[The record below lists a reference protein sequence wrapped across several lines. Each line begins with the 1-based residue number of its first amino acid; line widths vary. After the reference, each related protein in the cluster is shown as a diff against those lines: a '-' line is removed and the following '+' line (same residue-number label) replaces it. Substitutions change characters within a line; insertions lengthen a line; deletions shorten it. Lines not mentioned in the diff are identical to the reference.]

1 MDKFENRRFVVLSIM
16 ILIGIIFLGRLFY
29 IQVLDESYKHSAENQ
44 ALVKTTL
51 YPSRGVIYD
60 RNGEVIVYNQASYD
74 LMVIPKQADKDIDT
88 LKFCKILGIA
98 QEDFVEK
105 MKKAKKYSRYRP
117 SIFEKQITDK
127 NWVSISEKLFQFP
140 GFFGQKRTLRKYSR
154 PVAAQVLGFVGEA
167 SKENI
172 KKDPFYKPGDYLGI
186 SGLESWYEK
195 ELRGK
200 RGVSVYVRDVHNRI
214 KGSYDNGRLDTLPV
228 AGEDLLSTIDL
239 DLQEYGEKLMQN
251 KRGSIVAIE
260 PETGEILAMVSSP
273 NYDPNMLVGRERTEN
288 YSMLVANDSLNP
300 LFNRATNAV
309 YRPGSI
315 FKLVE
320 GLIGLQKNVITVNTR
335 IRCNRA
341 IINCHGSHT
350 NDDLAGAIQHS
361 CNPYFR
367 EVYRRLIQSGE
378 YKSIYEDSRFG
389 LKVWREY
396 VTSFGLG
403 ERLQTDISGVSPGFV
418 PNVAFYDKWYGEK
431 RWAFSTIYSNSIGE
445 GEMGVT
451 PLQMA
456 NLAAILANRGFYYT
470 PHFIKSIGDRGP
482 REEYLVK
489 NYTKIDSSY
498 FYVVIDALASVVNEP
513 GGTAR
518 RARIDSIT
526 VCGKTGTV
534 QNPTTPDHSVFMA
547 FAPKYNPKIAIAVY
561 VEEAGFGGTWA
572 APISSL
578 MIEKYITGEVTNKKK
593 EERILEADFLIP
605 VKKTDTDESH

>member
-1 MDKFENRRFVVLSIM
+1 MDKFENRKFVVLAIM

-29 IQVLDESYKHSAENQ
+29 IQVIDESYKLSAENQ
-44 ALVKTTL
+44 ALVRKTL

-74 LMVIPKQADKDIDT
+74 LMVTPKLVDEDIDT
-88 LKFCKILGIA
+88 ATFCNILGITI
-98 QEDFVEK
+98 EDYKTK
-105 MKKAKKYSRYRP
+105 MAKCKRYSRYRA

-127 NWVSISEKLFQFP
+127 NWVSISGKLFQYP
-140 GFFGQKRTLRKYSR
+140 GFFGQKRTLRKYAR

-167 SKENI
+167 SRENI
-172 KKDPFYKPGDYLGI
+172 DKDPFYRPGDYLGI
-186 SGLESWYEK
+186 SGLETWYEK

-200 RGVSVYVRDVHNRI
+200 RGVKVYKRDVHNRI
-214 KGSYDNGRLDTLPV
+214 MGSYADGRLDTLPV
-228 AGEDLLSTIDL
+228 AGQDLISTLDL
-239 DLQEYGEKLMQN
+239 DLQEYGEKLMRN

-260 PETGEILAMVSSP
+260 PATGEILALVSSP
-273 NYDPNMLVGRERTEN
+273 NYDPNMLVGRARTEN
-288 YSMLVANDSLNP
+288 YSALVANDSLNP
-300 LFNRATNAV
+300 LFNRALNAV

-315 FKLVE
+315 FKLVQS
-320 GLIGLQKNVITVNTR
+320 LIGLQTNVIKESTR
-335 IRCNRA
+335 VRCNRA
-341 IINCHGSHT
+341 IINCHGAHT
-350 NDDLAGAIQHS
+350 NDDLYGAIQHS

-367 EVYRRLIQSGE
+367 EVYRRLIQGGE
-378 YKSIYEDSRFG
+378 YANIYKDSRFG
-389 LKVWREY
+389 LGVWRDY

-403 ERLQTDISGVSPGFV
+403 VRLQTDISGVGKGFV
-418 PNVAFYDKWYGEK
+418 PDVAFYDKWYGEL

-470 PHFIKSIGDRGP
+470 PHFIKSIGETGP
-482 REEYLVK
+482 REEYLKK

-498 FYVVIDALASVVNEP
+498 FYVVIDALAAVVNEP
-513 GGTAR
+513 SGTAR
-518 RARIDSIT
+518 RARMDSII

-547 FAPKYNPKIAIAVY
+547 FAPKDDPKIAIAVY

-578 MIEKYITGEVTNKKK
+578 MIEKFINGEVVRSKK
-593 EERILEADFLIP
+593 EQRILDADFLIP
-605 VKKTDTDESH
+605 VKKKDESH

>member
-1 MDKFENRRFVVLSIM
+1 MDKFENRKFVVLSIM

-29 IQVLDESYKHSAENQ
+29 IQVIDESYKHSAQNQ
-44 ALVKTTL
+44 ALVKKTL

-60 RNGEVIVYNQASYD
+60 RNGKVIVYNQASYD
-74 LMVIPKQADKDIDT
+74 LMVIPKQVDKDIDT
-88 LKFCKILGIA
+88 LQFCELLEITKEEFI
-98 QEDFVEK
+98 EK
-105 MKKAKKYSRYRP
+105 MNHCKRYSRYRA
-117 SIFEKQITDK
+117 SIFEKQITDN
-127 NWVSISEKLFQFP
+127 NWVSISEKLFQYP
-140 GFFGQKRTLRKYSR
+140 GFFGQKRTLRKYAR
-154 PVAAQVLGFVGEA
+154 PVAAHVLGFVGEA
-167 SKENI
+167 SRENLDN
-172 KKDPFYKPGDYLGI
+172 DPFYRAGDYLGI
-186 SGLESWYEK
+186 SGLETWYEK

-200 RGVSVYVRDVHNRI
+200 RGVKVYVRDVHNRI
-214 KGSYDNGRLDTLPV
+214 KGSYNEGKLDTVPV
-228 AGEDLLSTIDL
+228 AGEDLMSTLDL
-239 DLQEYGEKLMQN
+239 VLQEYGEKLMVN

-273 NYDPNMLVGRERTEN
+273 NYDPNMLVGRARTAN
-288 YSMLVANDSLNP
+288 YSNLVANDSLNP

-320 GLIGLQKNVITVNTR
+320 SLIGLETGVITVNTR
-335 IRCNRA
+335 VRCNRG
-341 IINCHGSHT
+341 IINCHGAHT

-367 EVYRRLIQSGE
+367 EVYKRLIQGGE
-378 YKSIYEDSRFG
+378 YSNIYEDARFG
-389 LKVWREY
+389 LTVWRDY

-403 ERLQTDISGVSPGFV
+403 VRLKTDISGVKKGFV
-418 PNVAFYDKWYGEK
+418 PDVAFYDRWYGEK

-456 NLAAILANRGFYYT
+456 NLAAILANRGYYYT
-470 PHFIKSIGDRGP
+470 PHFIKSIGDKGP
-482 REEYLVK
+482 REEYLHK

-498 FYVVIDALASVVNEP
+498 FYVVIDALAAVVNEQ

-547 FAPKYNPKIAIAVY
+547 FAPKANPKIAIAVY

-578 MIEKYITGEVTNKKK
+578 MIEKYLTGEIKKPKK
-593 EERILEADFLIP
+593 EQRILEADFLIP
-605 VKKTDTDESH
+605 VKKKDESH

>member
-1 MDKFENRRFVVLSIM
+1 MDKFENRKFVVFSIM

-29 IQVLDESYKHSAENQ
+29 IQVLDDSYKLSAENQ
-44 ALVKTTL
+44 ALVRKTL

-60 RNGEVIVYNQASYD
+60 RHGEVIVYNQASYD
-74 LMVIPKQADKDIDT
+74 LMVTPKLVDLEIDT
-88 LKFCKILGIA
+88 LAFCKLLGIDI
-98 QEDFVEK
+98 EDYIKK
-105 MKKAKKYSRYRP
+105 MAKCRKYSRYRA

-127 NWVSISEKLFQFP
+127 NWVGISGKLFQYP

-167 SKENI
+167 SRENI
-172 KKDPFYKPGDYLGI
+172 QKDPFYRAGDYLGI
-186 SGLESWYEK
+186 SGLETWYEK

-200 RGVSVYVRDVHNRI
+200 RGVKVLKRDVHNRI
-214 KGSYDNGRLDTLPV
+214 MGSYDGGRLDTLPL
-228 AGEDLLSTIDL
+228 AGEDLMSTIDL
-239 DLQEYGEKLMQN
+239 DLQEYGEKLMRN

-260 PETGEILAMVSSP
+260 PSTGEILALVSSP
-273 NYDPNMLVGRERTEN
+273 NYDPNMLVGRARSEN
-288 YSMLVANDSLNP
+288 YSSLVANDSLNP

-315 FKLVE
+315 FKLVQS
-320 GLIGLQKNVITVNTR
+320 LIGLQTHVIKESTR
-335 IRCNRA
+335 IRCNRG
-341 IINCHGSHT
+341 IINCHGAHT
-350 NDDLAGAIQHS
+350 NDDLFGAIQHS

-367 EVYRRLIQSGE
+367 EVYRRLIQGGE
-378 YKSIYEDSRFG
+378 FSNIYEDSRFG
-389 LKVWREY
+389 LNMWRDY

-403 ERLQTDISGVSPGFV
+403 VRLKTDISGVSGGFV
-418 PNVAFYDKWYGEK
+418 PTVAFYDKWYGEK

-470 PHFIKSIGDRGP
+470 PHFIKSIGETGP
-482 REEYLVK
+482 RDEYLEK

-498 FYVVIDALASVVNEP
+498 FYVVIDALAAVVNEP
-513 GGTAR
+513 SGTAR
-518 RARIDSIT
+518 RARMDSII

-547 FAPKYNPKIAIAVY
+547 FAPKYNPQIAIAVY
-561 VEEAGFGGTWA
+561 VEEAGFGGLWA

-578 MIEKYITGEVTNKKK
+578 MIEKYINGDVVRAKK
-593 EERILEADFLIP
+593 EQRILDADFLIP
-605 VKKTDTDESH
+605 VKKKNESH

>member
-1 MDKFENRRFVVLSIM
+1 MDKFENRRFVVLAIM
-16 ILIGIIFLGRLFY
+16 ILIGIIFVGRLFY
-29 IQVLDESYKHSAENQ
+29 IQVIDESYKLSAENQ
-44 ALVKTTL
+44 ALVKKTL

-74 LMVIPKQADKDIDT
+74 LMVIPKQVDENIDT
-88 LKFCKILGIA
+88 AAFCKVMGITRVDF
-98 QEDFVEK
+98 EDK
-105 MKKAKKYSRYRP
+105 MAKCRKYSRYRA
-117 SIFEKQITDK
+117 SSFEKQITDK
-127 NWVSISEKLFQFP
+127 NWVGISGKLFQYP
-140 GFFGQKRTLRKYSR
+140 GFFGQKRTLRKYAR

-167 SKENI
+167 SRDNI
-172 KKDPFYKPGDYLGI
+172 NKDAFYRPGDYLGI
-186 SGLESWYEK
+186 SGLETWYEK

-200 RGVSVYVRDVHNRI
+200 RGVKVYKRDVHNRLM
-214 KGSYDNGRLDTLPV
+214 GSYAGGRLDTLPE
-228 AGEDLLSTIDL
+228 AGLDLISTIDL
-239 DLQEYGEKLMQN
+239 DLQEYGEQLMRN

-260 PETGEILAMVSSP
+260 PATGEILALVSSP
-273 NYDPNMLVGRERTEN
+273 NYDPNILVGRARTKN
-288 YSMLVANDSLNP
+288 YSELAANDSLNP
-300 LFNRATNAV
+300 LFNRAINAV

-320 GLIGLQKNVITVNTR
+320 SLIGLQTNVINVNTR

-341 IINCHGSHT
+341 IINCHGAHT
-350 NDDLAGAIQHS
+350 NDDLFGAIQHS

-367 EVYRRLIQSGE
+367 DVYRRLIQGGE
-378 YKSIYEDSRFG
+378 FSNIYEDSRFG
-389 LKVWREY
+389 LTVWRDY

-403 ERLQTDISGVSPGFV
+403 VRLHTDISGVNKGFV
-418 PNVAFYDKWYGEK
+418 PDVAFYDRWYGEK

-456 NLAAILANRGFYYT
+456 NLAAILSNRGYYYT
-470 PHFIKSIGDRGP
+470 PHFIKSIGKKGP
-482 REEYLVK
+482 REEYVQK
-489 NYTKIDSSY
+489 KYTKIDSSY
-498 FYVVIDALASVVNEP
+498 FYVVIDALAAVVNEP

-518 RARIDSIT
+518 RARMDSII

-547 FAPKYNPKIAIAVY
+547 FAPKDNPQIAIAVY

-578 MIEKYITGEVTNKKK
+578 MIEIYINGDVIRLKK
-593 EERILEADFLIP
+593 EQRILDADFLIP
-605 VKKTDTDESH
+605 VKKKHESH

>member
-1 MDKFENRRFVVLSIM
+1 MDKFENRKFVVLSIM

-29 IQVLDESYKHSAENQ
+29 IQVIDESYKHSAQNQ
-44 ALVKTTL
+44 ALVKKTL

-60 RNGEVIVYNQASYD
+60 RNGKVIVYNQASYD
-74 LMVIPKQADKDIDT
+74 LMVIPKQVDKDIDT
-88 LKFCKILGIA
+88 LQFCELLEITKEEFI
-98 QEDFVEK
+98 EK
-105 MKKAKKYSRYRP
+105 MNHCKRYSRYRA
-117 SIFEKQITDK
+117 SIFEKQITDN
-127 NWVSISEKLFQFP
+127 NWVSISEKLFQYP

-154 PVAAQVLGFVGEA
+154 PVAAHVLGFVGEA
-167 SKENI
+167 SRENLDN
-172 KKDPFYKPGDYLGI
+172 DPFYRAGDYLGI
-186 SGLESWYEK
+186 SGLETWYEK

-200 RGVSVYVRDVHNRI
+200 RGVKVYVRDVHNRI
-214 KGSYDNGRLDTLPV
+214 KGSYNEGRLDTVPV
-228 AGEDLLSTIDL
+228 AGEDLMSTLDL
-239 DLQEYGEKLMQN
+239 VLQEYGEKLMVN

-273 NYDPNMLVGRERTEN
+273 NYDPNMLVGRARTAN
-288 YSMLVANDSLNP
+288 YSNLVANDSLNP

-320 GLIGLQKNVITVNTR
+320 SLIGLETGVITVNTR
-335 IRCNRA
+335 VRCNRG
-341 IINCHGSHT
+341 IINCHGAHT

-367 EVYRRLIQSGE
+367 EVYKRLIQGGE
-378 YKSIYEDSRFG
+378 YSNIYEDARFG
-389 LKVWREY
+389 LTVWRDY

-403 ERLQTDISGVSPGFV
+403 VRLQTDISGVKKGFV
-418 PNVAFYDKWYGEK
+418 PDVAFYDRWYGEK

-456 NLAAILANRGFYYT
+456 NLAAILANRGYYYT
-470 PHFIKSIGDRGP
+470 PHFIKSIGDTGP
-482 REEYLVK
+482 REEYLHK

-498 FYVVIDALASVVNEP
+498 FYVVIDALAAVVNEQ

-547 FAPKYNPKIAIAVY
+547 FAPKVNPKIAIAVY

-578 MIEKYITGEVTNKKK
+578 MIEKYLTGEIKKPKK
-593 EERILEADFLIP
+593 EQRILEADFLIP
-605 VKKTDTDESH
+605 VKKKDESH

>member
-1 MDKFENRRFVVLSIM
+1 MDKFENRKYIVLGIM
-16 ILIGIIFLGRLFY
+16 VLIGMIFIGRLFY
-29 IQVLDESYKHSAENQ
+29 IQVIDDTYKHSAQNQ
-44 ALVKTTL
+44 AIVRTTL
-51 YPSRGVIYD
+51 YPSRGTIYD
-60 RNGEVIVYNQASYD
+60 RKGKVIVYNQASYD
-74 LMVIPKQADKDIDT
+74 LMVVPNLVDKNIDT
-88 LKFCKILGIA
+88 VEFCNLLSISV
-98 QEDFVEK
+98 EDFEQK
-105 MKKAKKYSRYRP
+105 MAKARKYSRYRA

-127 NWVSISEKLFQFP
+127 NWVGISERLFEYP
-140 GFFGQKRTLRKYSR
+140 GFHGQPRTLRKYAK

-167 SKENI
+167 SQKVI
-172 KKDPFYKPGDYLGI
+172 DKDNFYKPGDYLGI

-200 RGVSVYVRDVHNRI
+200 RGVKVYVRDVHNRI
-214 KGSYDNGRLDTLPV
+214 KTSYAKGAFDTASVP
-228 AGEDLLSTIDL
+228 GQDLGSTIDL
-239 DLQEYGEKLMQN
+239 MLQEYGEQLMQN

-260 PETGEILAMVSSP
+260 PETGEILAMVSAP
-273 NYDPNMLVGRERTEN
+273 TYDPNMLVGRIRSAN
-288 YSMLVANDSLNP
+288 YQILVNDSLNP
-300 LFNRATNAV
+300 LFNRATQAV

-320 GLIGLQKNVITVNTR
+320 SLVGLQTGVIKTTTR
-335 IRCNRA
+335 IRCNRH
-341 IINCHGSHT
+341 IINCHGAHS
-350 NDDLAGAIQHS
+350 NDDLFGAIQHS

-367 EVYRRLIQSGE
+367 EVYHRLIQQGK
-378 YKSIYEDSRFG
+378 YKNIYEDSRFG

-403 ERLQTDISGVSPGFV
+403 VQLQTDLSGVKRGLV
-418 PNVAFYDKWYGEK
+418 PDVAFYDKWYGEK

-445 GEMGVT
+445 GEMGVI

-456 NLAAILANRGFYYT
+456 NLAAILANRGHYYI
-470 PHFIKSIGDRGP
+470 PHFIRSIGEQGP
-482 REEYLVK
+482 RPEYIERQ
-489 NYTKIDSSY
+489 YTKIDSSY
-498 FYVVIDALASVVNEP
+498 FYVVIDALDAVVNKQ

-572 APISSL
+572 APIASL
-578 MIEKYITGEVTNKKK
+578 MIEKYLRGTIKNKRK
-593 EERILEADFLIP
+593 EKRILDANFLIP
-605 VKKTDTDESH
+605 KKKKHGSH

>member
-1 MDKFENRRFVVLSIM
+1 MDKFENRKFVVLSIM

-29 IQVLDESYKHSAENQ
+29 IQVIDESYKHSAENQ
-44 ALVKTTL
+44 ALVKKTL

-60 RNGEVIVYNQASYD
+60 RNGKVIVYNQASYD
-74 LMVIPKQADKDIDT
+74 LMVIPKQVDKDIDT
-88 LKFCKILGIA
+88 LRFCGLLEITKEEYIA
-98 QEDFVEK
+98 K
-105 MKKAKKYSRYRP
+105 MNHCSKYSRYRA
-117 SIFEKQITDK
+117 SIFEKQITDE
-127 NWVSISEKLFQFP
+127 NWVSISEKLFQYP
-140 GFFGQKRTLRKYSR
+140 GFFGQKRTLRKYAR

-167 SKENI
+167 SRENI
-172 KKDPFYKPGDYLGI
+172 DKDPFYRAGDYLGI
-186 SGLESWYEK
+186 SGLETWYEK

-200 RGVSVYVRDVHNRI
+200 RGVKVYVRDVHNRI
-214 KGSYDNGRLDTLPV
+214 KGSYNEGRLDTVPI
-228 AGEDLLSTIDL
+228 AGEDLMSTIDL
-239 DLQEYGEKLMQN
+239 VLQEYGERLMVN

-273 NYDPNMLVGRERTEN
+273 NYDPNMLVGRARSKN

-320 GLIGLQKNVITVNTR
+320 SLIGLETGVITVNTR
-335 IRCNRA
+335 IRCNRG
-341 IINCHGSHT
+341 IINCHGAHT

-367 EVYRRLIQSGE
+367 DVYKRLIQGGE
-378 YKSIYEDSRFG
+378 YSNIYEDARFG
-389 LKVWREY
+389 LKVWRDY

-403 ERLQTDISGVSPGFV
+403 VRLQTDLSGVSKGFV
-418 PNVAFYDKWYGEK
+418 PDVAFYDRWYGEK

-456 NLAAILANRGFYYT
+456 NLAVILANRGYYYT
-470 PHFIKSIGDRGP
+470 PHFIKSIGDTGP
-482 REEYLVK
+482 REEYLHK

-498 FYVVIDALASVVNEP
+498 FYVVIDALAAVVNEQ

-518 RARIDSIT
+518 RARIDSII

-547 FAPKYNPKIAIAVY
+547 FAPKVNPKIAIAVY

-578 MIEKYITGEVTNKKK
+578 MIEKYLTGEIKKPKK
-593 EERILEADFLIP
+593 EQRILEADFLIP
-605 VKKTDTDESH
+605 VKKKHESH

>member
-1 MDKFENRRFVVLSIM
+1 MDKFENRKFVVLSIM

-29 IQVLDESYKHSAENQ
+29 IQVIDESYKHSAQNQ
-44 ALVKTTL
+44 ALVKKTL

-60 RNGEVIVYNQASYD
+60 RNGKVIVYNQASYD
-74 LMVIPKQADKDIDT
+74 LMVIPKQVDKAIDT
-88 LKFCKILGIA
+88 LGFCELLEISKEEYI
-98 QEDFVEK
+98 EK
-105 MKKAKKYSRYRP
+105 MNHCRRYSRYRA
-117 SIFEKQITDK
+117 SIFEKQITDN
-127 NWVSISEKLFQFP
+127 NWVSISEKLFQYP

-154 PVAAQVLGFVGEA
+154 PVAAHVLGFVGEA
-167 SKENI
+167 SRENLD
-172 KKDPFYKPGDYLGI
+172 KDPFYRAGDYLGI
-186 SGLESWYEK
+186 SGLETWYEK

-200 RGVSVYVRDVHNRI
+200 RGVKVYVRDVHNRI
-214 KGSYDNGRLDTLPV
+214 KGSYNEGLLDTVPV
-228 AGEDLLSTIDL
+228 AGEDLMSTLDL
-239 DLQEYGEKLMQN
+239 VLQEYGEKLMVN

-260 PETGEILAMVSSP
+260 PESGEILAMVSSP
-273 NYDPNMLVGRERTEN
+273 NYDPNMLVGRARTVN
-288 YSMLVANDSLNP
+288 YSNLVANDSLNP

-320 GLIGLQKNVITVNTR
+320 SLIGLETGVITVNTR
-335 IRCNRA
+335 VRCNRG
-341 IINCHGSHT
+341 IINCHGAHT

-367 EVYRRLIQSGE
+367 EVYKRLIQGGE
-378 YKSIYEDSRFG
+378 YSNIYEDARFG
-389 LKVWREY
+389 LKVWRDY

-403 ERLQTDISGVSPGFV
+403 VRLQTDISGVKKGFV
-418 PNVAFYDKWYGEK
+418 PDVAFYDRWYGEK

-456 NLAAILANRGFYYT
+456 NLAAILANRGYYYT
-470 PHFIKSIGDRGP
+470 PHFIKSIGDTGP
-482 REEYLVK
+482 RAEYLEK

-498 FYVVIDALASVVNEP
+498 FYVVIDALAAVVNEQ

-547 FAPKYNPKIAIAVY
+547 FAPKENPKIAIAVY

-578 MIEKYITGEVTNKKK
+578 MIEKYLTGEIKKPKK
-593 EERILEADFLIP
+593 EQRILEADFLIP
-605 VKKTDTDESH
+605 VKKKDESH